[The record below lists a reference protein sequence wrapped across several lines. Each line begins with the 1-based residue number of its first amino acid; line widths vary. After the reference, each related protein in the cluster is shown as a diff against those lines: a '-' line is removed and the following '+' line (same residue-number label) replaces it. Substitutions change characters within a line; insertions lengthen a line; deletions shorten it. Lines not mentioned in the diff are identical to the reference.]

1 MKIRK
6 APTPDLDHEPCNWLE
21 CVGLFMAVAIAAFL
35 MFWLVSGA
43 QAADCPME
51 RQESRITEKIIP
63 GEDKVF
69 IFVGDGMQTL
79 FTGLQSLGLFV
90 GVLPNQFDKMYV
102 IPYKYVDHIFFING
116 GCIVGAYD
124 VLQSTVQ
131 TVMP

>member
-116 GCIVGAYD
+116 GCIVGA
-124 VLQSTVQ
+124 
-131 TVMP
+131 